1 MHFSHLIACAALVM
15 STIFTFV
22 AIVAPGWI
30 TFDGVYEYDGESLSI
45 TGSLYKL
52 YVTAKGVEQTFSYS
66 QLEVWETA
74 IIDAFPANTGKLK
87 LVTPQKMNKSEVHYT
102 CGSRRSV

>member
-1 MHFSHLIACAALVM
+1 MHFSHLIACAALAM

-22 AIVAPGWI
+22 AIAAPGWI
-30 TFDGVYEYDGESLSI
+30 TFDGVYVGESSSI

-52 YVTAKGVEQTFSYS
+52 YVTAEGVEQTFSYS